1 MRLIGSQ
8 SMRLQAFHV
17 VVAGAHDGHCEP
29 WPKSP
34 TRPRSA
40 GPFAFGELD
49 LAVHHSD
56 AWPGEESSRRV
67 PPANV
72 GDPMPTTASSSD
84 VPTDVYD
91 DSGKVVAQAKY
102 MLVEE
107 PDGRVWG
114 ALEVTDGPE
123 DLPAYVYI
131 AAAFLG
137 ADFQQS
143 LVDVPGSPTGP
154 GQIRLMTRLS
164 GFGRIHLVELA

>member
-1 MRLIGSQ
+1 MRQGLVL
-8 SMRLQAFHV
+8 R
-17 VVAGAHDGHCEP
+17 AGIHD
-29 WPKSP
+29 
-34 TRPRSA
+34 
-40 GPFAFGELD
+40 
-49 LAVHHSD
+49 HSD
-56 AWPGEESSRRV
+56 AQPRRGV
-67 PPANV
+67 VALVAPPRYV

-114 ALEVTDGPE
+114 ALEVTNGPD

-137 ADFQQS
+137 ADCQQR

-164 GFGRIHLVELA
+164 GLDESTSSNSRS